1 MNPEQTS
8 SSDGRSSNAPDSEDT
23 VLLEAVSER
32 WPVNARLALKAF
44 RAKVNPEYLGNLFFA
59 MLICILAIM
68 LMFIVDSTASG
79 GFTMILLALAGLLA
93 IGAIVMGLQVH
104 RGRISI
110 PGVTRRF
117 DTGAFAATCPRCGR
131 DPFEDDGCCRRFP
144 AQWSPL
150 DLHAFWHELAVGQLH
165 GAQARKQAW
174 NRCRGWAGTSAE
186 YPRLGVSSWM
196 RRSLRHRSTAVFL
209 FILFALVFVGW
220 MLIQG
225 IFNEVGST
233 IVVLGVLL
241 YMLVKASLG
250 LRRKAPIDTPTRP
263 RCGKCRYQL
272 HPSFPER
279 CPECGEDLAPWD
291 SMTFDPDEPVI
302 AGGPAQT
309 LRGRLQKKRWKD
321 D

>member
-1 MNPEQTS
+1 MSLEQTAS
-8 SSDGRSSNAPDSEDT
+8 SGDQSSNAPDFEDT

-32 WPVNARLALKAF
+32 WPLNAGLALKAL
-44 RAKVNPEYLGNLFFA
+44 RAKTNPEYLGNLFFA
-59 MLICILAIM
+59 MLICILAIL
-68 LMFIVDSTASG
+68 LMFIVDSAASG
-79 GFTMILLALAGLLA
+79 TFAMILLTLAGLLA

-110 PGVTRRF
+110 PGVIRRF
-117 DTGAFAATCPRCGR
+117 DAGAFAATCPRCGR
-131 DPFEDDGCCRRFP
+131 DPFEGDGCCRRFP

-165 GAQARKQAW
+165 GTQARRQAW
-174 NRCRGWAGTSAE
+174 HRCRGRAGTSME

-196 RRSLRHRSTAVFL
+196 RRILRHRSTAA
-209 FILFALVFVGW
+209 FIAILCAMIFVGW
-220 MLIQG
+220 MLIQD

-233 IVVLGVLL
+233 IVVLVVLL
-241 YMLVKASLG
+241 YMLANTSLG

-291 SMTFDPDEPVI
+291 SMTFDPDEPVL

-309 LRGRLQKKRWKD
+309 LRGRLQQKR
-321 D
+321 

>member
-1 MNPEQTS
+1 LSLEQTS
-8 SSDGRSSNAPDSEDT
+8 SSGDQGSNAPDSEDA

-32 WPVNARLALKAF
+32 WPVNARLALKAL
-44 RAKVNPEYLGNLFFA
+44 RAKVIPEYLANLFFA
-59 MLICILAIM
+59 MLICILAIL
-68 LMFIVDSTASG
+68 LMFIVDSSASG
-79 GFTMILLALAGLLA
+79 TPAMVLLTLTGLLA
-93 IGAIVMGLQVH
+93 IGAIILGLQVH

-110 PGVTRRF
+110 PRITRRF

-131 DPFEDDGCCRRFP
+131 DPFEGDGCCRRFP

-174 NRCRGWAGTSAE
+174 SRCRGRAGTSTE

-209 FILFALVFVGW
+209 FILFAIVFVGW

-233 IVVLGVLL
+233 IVVLVVLL
-241 YMLVKASLG
+241 YMLANASLD

-263 RCGKCRYQL
+263 RCVKCRYQL
-272 HPSFPER
+272 HISFPER
-279 CPECGEDLAPWD
+279 CPECGVDLAPWD
-291 SMTFDPDEPVI
+291 SMTFDPDEPVL

-309 LRGRLQKKRWKD
+309 LRVRLQKRRWKND
-321 D
+321 